1 MPGVLIIE
9 AMAQVGGMLL
19 MGAVPDPE
27 KKVVYFTSL
36 NNVKWRRPVK
46 PGDQLRFE
54 LELLQVRGMM
64 CKMQGS
70 PRSTARWWPRRRW
83 APWCATND
91 DAHPSDGARARR
103 GELGAD
109 VEIGPFAIVG
119 ENCRIG
125 DGCVIAARAT
135 LERNVIL
142 GTGVKVGIGT
152 VLGGDPQDLKFKGE
166 LTTVEIGDGTTIRE
180 YTTINRGTT
189 QSYKTTVG
197 KGCFIMSYVH
207 LAHDCHVGDGVILVN
222 SVQLAGHVTV
232 GDKAIIAGQSAA
244 HQFVKIG
251 QYSFVGGCSRISQDV
266 PAVHQG
272 GRQSDQALRIEQRRA
287 AAQQLPE
294 EVVRELKRAYRLF
307 FRSELNVSQAK
318 ERAATE
324 LKPFPEVQELL
335 RSSRRAGA
343 GWSSERA
350 APHRRDRRGEASAT
364 TTSAS
369 SATCMARRSPAFF
382 DARVERAEQVS
393 RELGVTAHPSL
404 DALLDVVDAVT
415 IVVPTP
421 AHFAVARECSGEGS
435 TR

>member
-1 MPGVLIIE
+1 MTTRIHP
-9 AMAQVGGMLL
+9 
-19 MGAVPDPE
+19 
-27 KKVVYFTSL
+27 
-36 NNVKWRRPVK
+36 
-46 PGDQLRFE
+46 
-54 LELLQVRGMM
+54 
-64 CKMQGS
+64 
-70 PRSTARWWPRRRW
+70 TALV
-83 APWCATND
+83 D
-91 DAHPSDGARARR
+91 DGA
-103 GELGAD
+103 ELGAD

-119 ENCRIG
+119 ENCRVG

-142 GTGVKVGIGT
+142 GTGVKIGIGS

-266 PAVHQG
+266 PPYIKAVG
-272 GRQSDQALRIEQRRA
+272 NPIKLYGLNSVGLQRNGF
-287 AAQQLPE
+287 PE
-294 EVVRELKRAYRLF
+294 DVVRELKRAYRLF

-335 RSSRRAGA
+335 RFVEESG
-343 GWSSERA
+343 
-350 APHRRDRRGEASAT
+350 RG
-364 TTSAS
+364 
-369 SATCMARRSPAFF
+369 
-382 DARVERAEQVS
+382 
-393 RELGVTAHPSL
+393 
-404 DALLDVVDAVT
+404 VVV
-415 IVVPTP
+415 
-421 AHFAVARECSGEGS
+421 
-435 TR
+435 